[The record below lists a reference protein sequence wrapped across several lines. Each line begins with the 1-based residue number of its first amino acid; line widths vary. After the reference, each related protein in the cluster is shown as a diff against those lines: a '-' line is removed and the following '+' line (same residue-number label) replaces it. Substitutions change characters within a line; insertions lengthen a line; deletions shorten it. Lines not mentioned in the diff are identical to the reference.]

1 MTDADALAILEDAH
15 RRCGTDDM
23 RTAAVFEALHW
34 LEAQAELLTR
44 ARHMHPE
51 TWPFDQF
58 RHALGDP
65 GTPFTLDGAGRGQI
79 LNASINGIYRV
90 CQIRT
95 PRP

>member
-15 RRCGTDDM
+15 RRCGTEDM
-23 RTAAVFEALHW
+23 RTAEVLDALNH
-34 LEAQAELLTR
+34 LESLASRLRTG
-44 ARHMHPE
+44 PE
-51 TWPFDQF
+51 VWPFAQF
-58 RHALGDP
+58 RQALGVA

-95 PRP
+95 PRR